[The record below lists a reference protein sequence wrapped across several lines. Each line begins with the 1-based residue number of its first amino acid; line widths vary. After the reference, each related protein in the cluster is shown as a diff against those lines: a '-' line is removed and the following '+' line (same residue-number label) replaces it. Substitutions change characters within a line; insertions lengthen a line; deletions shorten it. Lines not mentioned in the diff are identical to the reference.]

1 MKKALLYIV
10 TALLIVFM
18 AGCSA
23 KSVEET
29 EAVEQS
35 TKAEMVQN
43 QTEAETP
50 EESEPV
56 VEDTA
61 ETRQEIKIIYTND
74 IHSYIYNTIT
84 DQDNNVT
91 PGLRLSNI
99 AAMKN
104 DIKAAGENVLLVD
117 AGDSIQ
123 GTIYGSMDEGRTI
136 IKLMNDAGYD
146 LAAIGN
152 HEFDYGL
159 IELQRCTEEA
169 EFPYICCNFKSVE
182 TGKSVYPGTY
192 VFDFNGTKVAFVGI
206 STPDSMV
213 TSTPVYF
220 QNEKGEFIFSF
231 DGGGDVNQLYKT
243 VQENIDSVRNE
254 ADYVIALGHLGIGEG
269 ETKRGISSTAVIQN
283 TKGLD
288 AFIDGHSHS
297 VVDGQ
302 KIKDKEGK
310 EVLLTQTGS
319 NLQSVGFMTISSN
332 GDITTELLTGY
343 DGVDEKTA
351 KTEKDTADYIDS
363 YMGETIAV
371 LGTTMYISNPQNP
384 DQRLIRAM
392 EMNSGDFI
400 TDSMYWFFNER
411 MDQGCDIA
419 ITNGG
424 GIRNSLE
431 KGDISIK
438 KIKEVMPFGN
448 QICLVKTTGRHILDA
463 LEMGASDVGAWDD
476 QWDSPAENG
485 GFMHVA
491 GMKYTIDPSIPST
504 VKTDSEG
511 RFVSVDGEY
520 RVKDLM
526 VYNRKTGKYE
536 PIDMDGE
543 YTVGGINYILRNGGN
558 GLIMFDG
565 DEMITDFAGQD
576 ADIQVEYI
584 KSFDKKN
591 ELPYIST
598 ETSPLSKYPGYELDY
613 ENPYG
618 SGRITI
624 AGESNR

>member
-1 MKKALLYIV
+1 M

-23 KSVEET
+23 KGAEET

-35 TKAEMVQN
+35 TKAEVVQN
-43 QTEAETP
+43 QTESEKP
-50 EESEPV
+50 EESEYAV
-56 VEDTA
+56 DDIA
-61 ETRQEIKIIYTND
+61 EPRQEIKIIYTND

-104 DIKAAGENVLLVD
+104 DFKAAGDNVLLVD

-136 IKLMNDAGYD
+136 IGLMNDTGYD
-146 LAAIGN
+146 LSAVGN
-152 HEFDYGL
+152 HDFDYGV

-169 EFPYICCNFKSVE
+169 EFPFISCNFRSAE
-182 TGKSVYPGTY
+182 TGETVYPGTHI
-192 VFDFNGTKVAFVGI
+192 FDFNGTKVAFIGI

-213 TSTPVYF
+213 TSAPVYF

-231 DGGGDVNQLYKT
+231 DGNGDVNRLYKT

-283 TKGLD
+283 TEGLD

-297 VVDGQ
+297 IVDGQ
-302 KIKDKEGK
+302 KIKDKAGK

-319 NLQSVGFMTISSN
+319 NLQSVGLMTISSN

-343 DGVDEKTA
+343 DGADEKTA
-351 KTEKDTADYIDS
+351 KTENETADYIDS
-363 YMGETIAV
+363 YMGKTIAV
-371 LGTTMYISNPQNP
+371 LGSPMYVSNPRNH

-392 EMNSGDFI
+392 EMNSGDFV
-400 TDSMYWFFNER
+400 TDAVYWYFNEH
-411 MDQGCDIA
+411 MNQECDIVLA
-419 ITNGG
+419 NGG
-424 GIRNSLE
+424 GIRAPLE

-438 KIKEVMPFGN
+438 IIKDVLPFEN
-448 QICLVKTTGRHILDA
+448 QICLIKATGRQIVDA
-463 LEMGASDVGAWDD
+463 LEMGATVVGEWDE
-476 QWDSPAENG
+476 QWDAPAENG

-491 GMKYTIDPSIPST
+491 GMKYTIDPEIPSA

-511 RFVSVDGEY
+511 EFVSVDGEY
-520 RVKDLM
+520 RVKDVM
-526 VYNRKTGKYE
+526 VYNRQTGEYE
-536 PIDMDGE
+536 PIDLDGE
-543 YTVGGINYILRNGGN
+543 YTVGGINYFLRNSGN
-558 GLIMFDG
+558 GLVMFAD
-565 DEMITDFAGQD
+565 DDMVTDYVGQD
-576 ADIQVEYI
+576 ANIQAEYI
-584 KSFDKKN
+584 KSFDMKN
-591 ELPYIST
+591 GLPYIST
-598 ETSPLSKYPGYELDY
+598 ETSPLSKYAGYELDY

-618 SGRITI
+618 AGRITI
-624 AGESNR
+624 K